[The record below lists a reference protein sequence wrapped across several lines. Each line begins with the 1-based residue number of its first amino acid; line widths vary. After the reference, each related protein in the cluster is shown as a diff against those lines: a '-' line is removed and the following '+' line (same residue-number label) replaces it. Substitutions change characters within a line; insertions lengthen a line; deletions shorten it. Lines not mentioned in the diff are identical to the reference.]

1 MTISSRIDR
10 LIKQLAQDSSGKI
23 TVTFSDGSK
32 RRLSGGECI
41 DLIAAGNTDRIGRFE
56 GVGKGNGLLPDLL
69 NGLLEV

>member
-1 MTISSRIDR
+1 MTINSRIDR
-10 LIKQLAQDSSGKI
+10 LIKQLAQDSCGKN

-41 DLIAAGNTDRIGRFE
+41 DLIAAGNTANIGRFE
-56 GVGKGNGLLPDLL
+56 GGRGCGLLADLL